1 MSDYEWFFKKK
12 EKIINYKNLLRN
24 VINIGGEKK
33 ERKEWRNK
41 KRKYNSLRLDVV
53 WVFVL
58 VSVVEVVI
66 GYNLIMYKTQ
76 S

>member
-58 VSVVEVVI
+58 VSVVEVVMGI
-66 GYNLIMYKTQ
+66 I
-76 S
+76 

>member
-1 MSDYEWFFKKK
+1 LEGKK
-12 EKIINYKNLLRN
+12 
-24 VINIGGEKK
+24 GK

-66 GYNLIMYKTQ
+66 GYNLIMYKT
-76 S
+76 

>member
-66 GYNLIMYKTQ
+66 GYNLIMYKT
-76 S
+76 

>member
-1 MSDYEWFFKKK
+1 LEGKK
-12 EKIINYKNLLRN
+12 
-24 VINIGGEKK
+24 GK

-58 VSVVEVVI
+58 VFVVEVVI

-76 S
+76 SLKLIFLVF